1 MNRYQPR
8 IPTASAVRVCQINA
22 VLAVFLLL
30 CMHFFM
36 GCVYK
41 GGKVID
47 GTNLALGVDI
57 PGTDWTFSV
66 LDYVSGIRVAG
77 NESTYICVT
86 NKVEEH
92 NSYFGIVTTKRKTES
107 VSTITPRCFQLPK
120 GNTAL
125 PAE

>member
-1 MNRYQPR
+1 MVKEETVISCGWFRLMLCLLF
-8 IPTASAVRVCQINA
+8 I
-22 VLAVFLLL
+22 LL
-30 CMHFFM
+30 CIHFM

-47 GTNLALGVDI
+47 GTNFALGVDI

-77 NESTYICVT
+77 NEFTYIYVT

-92 NSYFGIVTTKRKTES
+92 NSYLGIVTTERKTES
-107 VSTITPRCFQLPK
+107 VSTIMPMCFQLPK

>member
-1 MNRYQPR
+1 
-8 IPTASAVRVCQINA
+8 
-22 VLAVFLLL
+22 
-30 CMHFFM
+30 M
-36 GCVYK
+36 GCAYK

-86 NKVEEH
+86 NKVYEH

-107 VSTITPRCFQLPK
+107 VSTITPSASNSPK
-120 GNTAL
+120 GTRHFPPNDLATRRSCIKSR
-125 PAE
+125 